1 MRSASFFILS
11 VTLHAA
17 ALVYPITFSARNHG
31 EAISVT
37 ILPVEPELIGE
48 GGSGGSGGSAPRS
61 ASNSPFA
68 ARPAVAT
75 SVESKTVANPDRQTL
90 TAEIITTFSDDSIAL
105 VSDISHTKDN
115 VGAAISGVA
124 VADTNGSSDGLGGIG
139 DGNGFHSSGTGF
151 GRGSGHGNG
160 RVLSG
165 AGAPLTQA
173 RYRDTP
179 RPHYPDSARR
189 EGREGRVLLRVLV
202 DDQGRSKRVEINS
215 SSGSDALDRAAQ
227 DAIKLWRFHPARA
240 GDRPIESWV
249 SIPIEFQLTD
259 LRN

>member
-17 ALVYPITFSARNHG
+17 ALVYPVTFGARNHG

-37 ILPVEPELIGE
+37 ILPVEPESSGE

-61 ASNSPFA
+61 VSNSPFA
-68 ARPAVAT
+68 TRSVVAT
-75 SVESKTVANPDRQTL
+75 SVESKPVANPDRQTL
-90 TAEIITTFSDDSIAL
+90 TAEIVTTFGNGSVADT
-105 VSDISHTKDN
+105 SHITDN
-115 VGAAISGVA
+115 VGAAIPGA
-124 VADTNGSSDGLGGIG
+124 AGADANGSSDGLGGFG
-139 DGNGFHSSGTGF
+139 DGNGLGSSGTGF
-151 GRGSGHGNG
+151 GRGSGHSNG
-160 RVLSG
+160 SASSDTGIL
-165 AGAPLTQA
+165 LTQA

-179 RPHYPDSARR
+179 RPRYPASARR

-215 SSGSDALDRAAQ
+215 SSGSEALDRAATE
-227 DAIKLWRFHPARA
+227 AIKLWRFHPARV

-249 SIPIEFQLTD
+249 SIPIEFQLTN
-259 LRN
+259 LKN

>member
-1 MRSASFFILS
+1 MKSASCFILS

-17 ALVYPITFSARNHG
+17 ALVYPVTFGARNNG

-37 ILPVEPELIGE
+37 IFPVEPESSGG
-48 GGSGGSGGSAPRS
+48 GGSGGRGGPAPRD

-68 ARPAVAT
+68 TRPAVAT
-75 SVESKTVANPDRQTL
+75 SIESKTVANPDRQTL
-90 TAEIITTFSDDSIAL
+90 TAEIVTTFSNGGIAH
-105 VSDISHTKDN
+105 VSDISHTTDN
-115 VGAAISGVA
+115 VGTAISGA
-124 VADTNGSSDGLGGIG
+124 AGADANGSGDGLGGIG
-139 DGNGFHSSGTGF
+139 DGNGFGSSSIGP
-151 GRGSGHGNG
+151 GRGSGNG
-160 RVLSG
+160 VG
-165 AGAPLTQA
+165 AGLSSSSVVLLQA

-179 RPHYPDSARR
+179 RPNYPESARR

-215 SSGSDALDRAAQ
+215 SSGTEALDRAATE
-227 DAIKLWRFHPARA
+227 AIKLWRFHPARA

-259 LRN
+259 LKN

>member
-17 ALVYPITFSARNHG
+17 ALVYLVTFGARNHG

-37 ILPVEPELIGE
+37 ILPVEPESSGG

-61 ASNSPFA
+61 VSKSPFA
-68 ARPAVAT
+68 TRSAVAT

-90 TAEIITTFSDDSIAL
+90 TAEIVTTFSNGSVAL
-105 VSDISHTKDN
+105 VSDISHTTDN
-115 VGAAISGVA
+115 VGAAISGA
-124 VADTNGSSDGLGGIG
+124 AGADANGSSDGLGGFG
-139 DGNGFHSSGTGF
+139 DGNGLGPSGTGF

-160 RVLSG
+160 SASTGTGTL
-165 AGAPLTQA
+165 LTQA

-179 RPHYPDSARR
+179 RPHYPASARR

-215 SSGSDALDRAAQ
+215 SSGSEALDRAATE
-227 DAIKLWRFHPARA
+227 AIRLWRFHPARA

-249 SIPIEFQLTD
+249 SIPIDFQLED
-259 LRN
+259 LSN